1 MHHRPAGEVESG
13 KPPTQRS
20 IQKSTLTPDPS
31 EFGFLTT
38 TRQGFVTATLTYPL
52 SPKTSVNGGVRYQ
65 VLRND
70 TASGYTEAAA
80 FVGLN
85 YTFH

>member
-1 MHHRPAGEVESG
+1 L
-13 KPPTQRS
+13 T
-20 IQKSTLTPDPS
+20 STEL
-31 EFGFLTT
+31 GFLTT
-38 TRQGFVTATLTYPL
+38 TRQGSVTATLTYPL
-52 SPKTSVNGGVRYQ
+52 SPNTSVNGGARYQ
-65 VLRND
+65 ILRND